1 MITLEQVVK
10 TFPGP
15 HPVTALDGV
24 SLHVEPGEIFG
35 VVGTSGAGKSTL
47 IRTVNG
53 LERPDSGTI
62 TVNGQDM
69 VALRGDALRKARH
82 GIGMI
87 FQQFNLLSSKTALA
101 NVELALM
108 TSGFRGDR
116 TKEAMNA
123 LDRVGLADRAHQ
135 YPAQLSGGQKQRVGI
150 ARALASKPAV
160 LLSDEATSALDP
172 ETTQQILRLIKE
184 LNADLNLTVL
194 LITHE
199 MEVVKSICNSA
210 ALMRKGKIIEQGK
223 LVDLLAVHGSLLG
236 NELFPLGPLP
246 PSRGNTIIEV
256 TFAGVAAKEPFIAKL
271 VRDHNIDASLLGAAI
286 EHIDDM
292 QIGRTRLELPGPVEQ
307 HENALADLRSKGL
320 IVDVISNREDRNG

>member
-1 MITLEQVVK
+1 MITLEHVSK

-15 HPVTALDGV
+15 VPVHALVDV
-24 SLHVEPGEIFG
+24 SMHVQAGEIFG

-53 LERPDSGTI
+53 LERPDAGKVI
-62 TVNGQDM
+62 VDGQEIGSLHGN
-69 VALRGDALRKARH
+69 ALRQARH

-101 NVELALM
+101 NVELALI
-108 TSGFRGDR
+108 TSGFNGDR
-116 TKEAMNA
+116 QAEAMKM
-123 LDRVGLADRAHQ
+123 LDRVGLAERAHQ

-150 ARALASKPAV
+150 ARALASKPKV

-172 ETTQQILRLIKE
+172 ETTQQILALLKE
-184 LNADLNLTVL
+184 LNRDLNLTVL

-199 MEVVKSICNSA
+199 MEVVKSICSSA

-223 LVDLLAVHGSLLG
+223 LVDLLATHGSILS

-256 TFAGVAAKEPFIAKL
+256 TFTGQTANEPFIAKL
-271 VRDHNIDASLLGAAI
+271 VRDHDIDASLLAAAI
-286 EHIDDM
+286 ESIGDM
-292 QIGRTRLELPGPVEQ
+292 QIGRTRLELPGPP
-307 HENALADLRSKGL
+307 HRHDAALADLRANGL
-320 IVDVISNREDRNG
+320 IVDVVTQEKTDG